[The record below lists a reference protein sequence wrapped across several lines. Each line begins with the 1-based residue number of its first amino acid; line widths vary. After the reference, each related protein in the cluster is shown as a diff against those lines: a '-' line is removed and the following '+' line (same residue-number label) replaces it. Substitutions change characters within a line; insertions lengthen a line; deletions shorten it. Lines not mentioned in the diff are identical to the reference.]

1 MRKDILNYLQHIWKD
16 LEGIMLSEISQ
27 REITY
32 MRSEKVKWM
41 ETYQNGGYEGLGS
54 GGKGEMLI
62 GECKL
67 QAVN

>member
-1 MRKDILNYLQHIWKD
+1 MEYCLAMRKDILNYLQHIWKD

-41 ETYQNGGYEGLGS
+41 ETY
-54 GGKGEMLI
+54 
-62 GECKL
+62 
-67 QAVN
+67 